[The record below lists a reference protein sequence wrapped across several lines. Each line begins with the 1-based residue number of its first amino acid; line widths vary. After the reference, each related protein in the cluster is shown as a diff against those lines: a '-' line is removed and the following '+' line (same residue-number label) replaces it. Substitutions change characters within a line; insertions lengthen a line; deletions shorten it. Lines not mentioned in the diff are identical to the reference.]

1 MKQIITSKA
10 FLVIASL
17 IIGYGAAY
25 LPNKHMV
32 DEVNKGLNT
41 FGYKHIEASLLE
53 LKTSQKTIKFI
64 QQNNTKQAIH
74 IQCALL
80 RKSLMW
86 LMPPPEASVMGQT
99 AESIRKDVNEAQQ
112 VLSTLE
118 SNGHCRKVST
128 S

>member
-1 MKQIITSKA
+1 MKQTITSKA
-10 FLVIASL
+10 FLIIVSL
-17 IIGYGAAY
+17 VIGYAAAY

-32 DEVNKGLNT
+32 DEANKGLDT
-41 FGYKHIEASLLE
+41 FGYKHTEASLLE

-86 LMPPPEASVMGQT
+86 LTPPPKKSVLGQT
-99 AESIRKDVNEAQQ
+99 AESISEDINEAQQ

-118 SNGHCRKVST
+118 NNGHCRKAST